1 MSEHEW
7 VTYDPLP
14 LTPYFAARAL
24 TFGQRRVRRGSRMNS
39 QFPSEAPLR
48 DRCGEVV
55 GERYRLVAVL
65 DRGGQAA
72 VYRGVDLRMGD
83 EVAVKVLVPPKKA
96 DAAWRERMLREVHAL
111 TVLAGTAA
119 VRVFH
124 QVWGDDGTL
133 FLIMEL
139 LRGANLEA
147 CLDAAKQHGKIL
159 GFDDLRPI
167 IEPVVSTLETA
178 HAAGILH
185 RDLKPGNI
193 FVQNDGSVRLLDFG
207 FAKFLRMRSVTLA
220 GHVAGSPSYIAPE
233 CWKETTESLDQRI
246 DVYGLSAVVFRALAG
261 RPPFVGDGVIQI
273 MRQCSSAPRPSLH
286 ALRPDLPPAVDD
298 WVKAALAIER
308 DERFQTV
315 RASWR
320 ALSAVLG
327 SAQS

>member
-1 MSEHEW
+1 MS
-7 VTYDPLP
+7 
-14 LTPYFAARAL
+14 
-24 TFGQRRVRRGSRMNS
+24 SS
-39 QFPSEAPLR
+39 QFPSESPLR

-83 EVAVKVLVPPKKA
+83 EVAVKVVVPPRKS
-96 DAAWRERMLREVHAL
+96 DASWRERMLREVHAL
-111 TVLAGTAA
+111 TVLSGTAA

-139 LRGANLEA
+139 LRGANLET
-147 CLDAAKQHGKIL
+147 CLDAAKERGKIL
-159 GFDDLRPI
+159 GYADLRPI

-308 DERFQTV
+308 DERFSTV

-320 ALSAVLG
+320 ALTAVLSPEG
-327 SAQS
+327 

>member
-1 MSEHEW
+1 MS
-7 VTYDPLP
+7 
-14 LTPYFAARAL
+14 
-24 TFGQRRVRRGSRMNS
+24 S
-39 QFPSEAPLR
+39 QFPSDSPLR
-48 DRCGEVV
+48 DRSNEIV
-55 GERYRLVAVL
+55 GGRYRLIGVL

-83 EVAVKVLVPPKKA
+83 EVAIKVLVPPQKV

-119 VRVFH
+119 VRIYH
-124 QVWGDDGTL
+124 QVWGDDGAL

-139 LRGANLEA
+139 LRGANLET
-147 CLDAAKQHGKIL
+147 CLDAAKERLQQL
-159 GFDDLRPI
+159 GYADLLPI
-167 IEPVVSTLETA
+167 MEPVVSTLETA

-193 FVQNDGSVRLLDFG
+193 FVQNDGTVRLLDFG

-220 GHVAGSPSYIAPE
+220 GHIAGSPSYIAPE

-246 DVYGLSAVVFRALAG
+246 DVYGFSAVAFRALAG
-261 RPPFVGDGVIQI
+261 RPPFIGDGVIQI
-273 MRQCSSAPRPSLH
+273 MRQCTSAPRPSLH

-308 DERFQTV
+308 DERFTTV

-320 ALSAVLG
+320 ALSSVL
-327 SAQS
+327 QSKA

>member
-1 MSEHEW
+1 MS
-7 VTYDPLP
+7 
-14 LTPYFAARAL
+14 
-24 TFGQRRVRRGSRMNS
+24 S
-39 QFPSEAPLR
+39 QFPSDSPLR
-48 DRCGEVV
+48 DRSNEIV
-55 GERYRLVAVL
+55 GGRYRLVEVL

-83 EVAVKVLVPPKKA
+83 EVAIKVLVSPQKV

-119 VRVFH
+119 VRIYH
-124 QVWGDDGTL
+124 QVWGDDGAL

-139 LRGANLEA
+139 LRGANLET
-147 CLDAAKQHGKIL
+147 CLDAAKDREQRL
-159 GFDDLRPI
+159 GFADLLPI
-167 IEPVVSTLETA
+167 MEPVVTTLETA

-193 FVQNDGSVRLLDFG
+193 FVQNDGTVRLLDFG

-220 GHVAGSPSYIAPE
+220 GHIAGSPSYIAPE

-246 DVYGLSAVVFRALAG
+246 DVYGFSAVVFRALTG
-261 RPPFVGDGVIQI
+261 RPPFIGDSVIQI

-308 DERFQTV
+308 DERFTTV

-320 ALSAVLG
+320 ALSSVL
-327 SAQS
+327 QSKA

>member
-1 MSEHEW
+1 
-7 VTYDPLP
+7 
-14 LTPYFAARAL
+14 
-24 TFGQRRVRRGSRMNS
+24 MNS
-39 QFPSEAPLR
+39 QFPSDSPLR
-48 DRCGEVV
+48 DRSQEIV
-55 GERYRLVAVL
+55 GDRYRLLSML

-72 VYRGVDLRMGD
+72 VYRAVDLRMGD
-83 EVAVKVLVPPKKA
+83 EVAVKVLVPPKKV
-96 DAAWRERMLREVHAL
+96 DSAWRERMLREVHAL

-119 VRVFH
+119 VRVYH
-124 QVWGDDGTL
+124 QVWGEDGTL
-133 FLIMEL
+133 FLVMEL
-139 LRGANLEA
+139 LHGANLET
-147 CLDAAKQHGKIL
+147 CLDKAKEHGQIL
-159 GFDDLRPI
+159 GFSDLKPI
-167 IEPVVSTLETA
+167 MEPVVSTLETA

-220 GHVAGSPSYIAPE
+220 GHIAGSPSYIAPE
-233 CWKETTESLDQRI
+233 CWKETTEALDQRI
-246 DVYGLSAVVFRALAG
+246 DVYGMGAVVFRVLAG

-308 DERFQTV
+308 EERFTTV

-320 ALSAVLG
+320 ALCTVLSPTAG
-327 SAQS
+327 